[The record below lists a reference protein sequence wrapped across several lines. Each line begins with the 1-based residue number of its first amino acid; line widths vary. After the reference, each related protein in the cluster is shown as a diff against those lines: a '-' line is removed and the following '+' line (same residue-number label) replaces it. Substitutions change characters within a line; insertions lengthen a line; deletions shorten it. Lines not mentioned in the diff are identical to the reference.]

1 MAKVK
6 FSHDYEDYELERKVK
21 AKEPVDMTLKRADE
35 IVEKI
40 RGQALN
46 HPNKGYEQFG
56 YERVEENK
64 E

>member
-21 AKEPVDMTLKRADE
+21 AKEPVDMTLRRADE
-35 IVEKI
+35 IVKNI

-46 HPNKGYEQFG
+46 YPNKGYEQFN